1 MPNLAVSG
9 RTAWI
14 LQPCSPALPP
24 VPEIATS
31 HWMGLTQRT
40 VKRGATEACAW
51 RYRNH
56 LPKERPT
63 RFGNPGQSVVFV
75 IAPSVPAGATPP
87 GNRAAIPITRP
98 AFPCDWSAYLSLG
111 LLVLPCTVVIAL
123 DGLRGLCA
131 LSDGRAR
138 AAKFIRNSGAGTA
151 GPECSRTAVAARSI
165 RTLGLQRVPS
175 SRKSLVTCSIAAMP
189 LASAASS
196 SRKAGEW
203 LAGAVAGSMPSP
215 VAPTRK

>member
-1 MPNLAVSG
+1 MTSATNTSSITTDGQPLAPRLNDPQGRSG
-9 RTAWI
+9 SLTCLA
-14 LQPCSPALPP
+14 QSQNPGQSAL
-24 VPEIATS
+24 S
-31 HWMGLTQRT
+31 
-40 VKRGATEACAW
+40 
-51 RYRNH
+51 
-56 LPKERPT
+56 
-63 RFGNPGQSVVFV
+63 GNPGQSVVLV

-98 AFPCDWSAYLSLG
+98 AFPCDWSAYLSPG